1 MDLAKY
7 EALLCAIDCGSIS
20 AAAEKLKYTPSGVSR
35 MVAALEEE
43 AGFRLLLR
51 ERSGVRPT
59 AECERMLPAIR
70 QLIHSGEACRQLSAQ
85 IRGLDTGSVTIGTA
99 YSAYYM
105 WLAAMTSEFH
115 ERYPG
120 IQVQFISGYS
130 TGLLEKLNRRE
141 LDLCFI
147 SRRDGKH
154 EWIRICD
161 DPMTGWVPEGHPL
174 ASAEALPVSAFAA
187 EPCIET
193 FPDTDID
200 NAHIFERC
208 GVKPNIRFSTVDSYA
223 TYAMVEA
230 GLGISMNNHLNGLA
244 RSGRVRILPLD
255 PPQLIEIGIAH
266 LSDASPAA
274 QTFLDFLTP
283 RLDDLR
289 TLSQG

>member
-43 AGFRLLLR
+43 AGFQLLLR

-147 SRRDGKH
+147 SRRDGEH
-154 EWIRICD
+154 EWVRICD
-161 DPMTGWVPEGHPL
+161 DPMTGWVPAAHPL
-174 ASAEALPVSAFAA
+174 ANAAALPVSAFAT

-208 GVKPNIRFSTVDSYA
+208 GVKHNIRFSTIDSYA

-230 GLGISMNNHLNGLA
+230 GLGISMNNHLNSLA

-266 LSDASPAA
+266 LRDASPAA

-289 TLSQG
+289 ALSQG

>member
-7 EALLCAIDCGSIS
+7 EALLCAIDCGSLS
-20 AAAEKLKYTPSGVSR
+20 AAAERLKYTPSGVSR

-43 AGFRLLLR
+43 AGFQLLLR

-59 AECERMLPAIR
+59 PECERMLPAIR
-70 QLIHSGEACRQLSAQ
+70 QLIYSGEACRQLSAQ

-130 TGLLEKLNRRE
+130 TALLEKLGRRE

-147 SRRDGKH
+147 SRRDGGH

-174 ASAEALPVSAFAA
+174 ANAEALPVSAFAT

-208 GVKPNIRFSTVDSYA
+208 GVKPNIRFSTIDSYA

-266 LSDASPAA
+266 LPDASPAA
-274 QTFLDFLTP
+274 KTFLDFLTP
-283 RLDDLR
+283 RLDEIR
-289 TLSQG
+289 ALSKE